1 MATSCYSGSPGQ
13 VCSVLP
19 LAAFKAVAHE
29 VWWTC
34 AGAGLWLL
42 RQSPGL
48 QAFIHVLALAHRVAL
63 LRGGGYCGVLHFCGE
78 HFFGDADAPGLVKDA
93 TLNIAFVMT
102 MMCVAVGMGY
112 IFLNSGIDM
121 VHRSRRLF
129 DTFLSFKW
137 SGIVFELENAW
148 RVEEFVVL
156 AVMSGFGTMESFLPK
171 NYRGM
176 EKAGGIVAPEAK
188 WFLDVD

>member
-1 MATSCYSGSPGQ
+1 MSPLAWWPVLGSCSSGVCWFCLGPPVSTTARMATSCYSGSPGQ

-129 DTFLSFKW
+129 DTFL
-137 SGIVFELENAW
+137 LQ
-148 RVEEFVVL
+148 VVWHRL
-156 AVMSGFGTMESFLPK
+156 
-171 NYRGM
+171 
-176 EKAGGIVAPEAK
+176 
-188 WFLDVD
+188 